1 MSLVD
6 LDRRPHRL
14 EYSWICTDGGR
25 ASSTRPKQKND
36 CTVRALAIARNLPYD
51 EAYDLLRNAGRKCSR
66 KFDFVKWMDTQ
77 PWSTKISF
85 PAVKGQ
91 RRMTPAQFC
100 RDFPKGTFILRVT
113 NHVLVVKDGFVYDA
127 FENRPDRC
135 VYACWSVSPSWTAR

>member
-6 LDRRPHRL
+6 LDSSVHQL
-14 EYSWICTDGGR
+14 EYDWICTDGGR
-25 ASSTRPKQKND
+25 ASSNRSKQKND

-51 EAYDLLRNAGRKCSR
+51 EAYDVLKDAGRKSSR
-66 KFDFVKWMDTQ
+66 GFDFVKWIETQ
-77 PWSTKISF
+77 PWATKIAF

-113 NHVLVVKDGFVYDA
+113 KHVFVVKDGVIHDA

-135 VYACWSVSPSWTAR
+135 VYACWSVSSS

>member
-6 LDRRPHRL
+6 FDRNAHRL
-14 EYSWICTDGGR
+14 EYAWICTDGGR

-51 EAYDLLRNAGRKCSR
+51 EAYDVLKDAGRKSSLG
-66 KFDFVKWMDTQ
+66 FDFVKWIETQ
-77 PWSTKISF
+77 PWATKIAF

-113 NHVLVVKDGFVYDA
+113 KHVFTVKDGVIYDA

-135 VYACWSVSPSWTAR
+135 VYACWSVFSS

>member
-6 LDRRPHRL
+6 FDRSVHRL
-14 EYSWICTDGGR
+14 EYAWICTDGGR
-25 ASSTRPKQKND
+25 ASSNRSKQKND

-51 EAYDLLRNAGRKCSR
+51 EAYDVLKDAGRKSSR
-66 KFDFVKWMDTQ
+66 GFDFVKWIETQ
-77 PWSTKISF
+77 PWATKIAF

-113 NHVLVVKDGFVYDA
+113 KHVFTVKDGVIYDA

-135 VYACWSVSPSWTAR
+135 VYACWSVFSS